1 MMTLELELTTEME
14 REFIR
19 KLNQQL
25 AGAASQITA
34 INAVRVEVLTESEEE
49 ARA

>member
-25 AGAASQITA
+25 VGATSPITA
-34 INAVRVEVLTESEEE
+34 INSVRLEVLTEAEEGV
-49 ARA
+49 RA